1 MKKSLVTLALGGLSI
16 GTTEFVMMG
25 LLPDIAAGFHVS
37 IPQAGHL
44 ISAYALGV
52 VIGAP
57 LLVGFSSSYPPKK
70 ILLLLMCVFVLFNGL
85 SALAPNHTLMFMA
98 RLLSGLPHGAFFGV
112 GSVVASRLADRGKEA
127 QAISIMFAG
136 LTIANLMMVPLGTY
150 IGHHYTWRYAFGLVA
165 FFGIITILAIAAW
178 MPELPV
184 VRKGNLRDEMSF
196 FKRPEAWLLITITSI
211 GTGGLFAWI
220 SYIAPLMT
228 KVAHFNQSTVPY
240 IMILAG
246 FGMLAGNFIGGKL
259 ADTFAPATACMLCL
273 FSIAVCLV
281 IDYMVA
287 SNQIL
292 TLIMTFVTGAITF
305 TLASPIQILMIR
317 TANDAEMLGA
327 SVSQAAF
334 NIGNALGAFWG
345 GLPIAAGLGYASPLL
360 VGVVMALAG
369 VFFTWLF
376 IRQQKQQQFAL

>member
-1 MKKSLVTLALGGLSI
+1 MKKSLITLALGGLSI

-25 LLPDIAAGFHVS
+25 LLPDIAADFHVT

-57 LLVGFSSSYPPKK
+57 LLVALSSSYPPKK

-136 LTIANLMMVPLGTY
+136 LTIANLMMVPIGTY
-150 IGHHYTWRYAFGLVA
+150 LGHHYTWRYTFGLVA
-165 FFGIITILAIAAW
+165 ALGIITILAVAAW

-184 VRKGNLRDEMSF
+184 VRKGNLRDEMGF
-196 FKRPEAWLLITITSI
+196 FKRYEAWLLIAITSI
-211 GTGGLFAWI
+211 GTGGLFSWI

-228 KVAHFNQSTVPY
+228 NVTHFSAETVPY
-240 IMILAG
+240 ILILAG
-246 FGMLAGNFIGGKL
+246 VGMLFGNFIGGKL
-259 ADTFAPATACMLCL
+259 ADSFSPSAACIICL
-273 FSIAVCLV
+273 FSIAACLV
-281 IDYMVA
+281 VDYVVA

-305 TLASPIQILMIR
+305 TLAAPIQILMIR
-317 TANDAEMLGA
+317 TANEAEMLGA

-360 VGVVMALAG
+360 VGVLMALFG
-369 VFFTWLF
+369 VGLTWLL
-376 IRQQKQQQFAL
+376 IREQKRQRLAL

>member
-1 MKKSLVTLALGGLSI
+1 MKKSLITLALGGLSI

-25 LLPDIAAGFHVS
+25 LLPDIAADFHVT

-57 LLVGFSSSYPPKK
+57 LLVALSSSYPPKK

-136 LTIANLMMVPLGTY
+136 LTIANLMMVPIGTY
-150 IGHHYTWRYAFGLVA
+150 IGHHYTWRYTFGLVG
-165 FFGIITILAIAAW
+165 FLGIVTILAVAAW
-178 MPELPV
+178 MPEMPV
-184 VRKGNLRDEMSF
+184 VRKGNLREEMSF
-196 FKRPEAWLLITITSI
+196 FKRYEAWLLIAITSI
-211 GTGGLFAWI
+211 GTGGLFSWI

-228 KVAHFNQSTVPY
+228 NVAHFSAENVPY
-240 IMILAG
+240 ILILAG
-246 FGMLAGNFIGGKL
+246 VGMLVGNFIGGKL
-259 ADTFAPATACMLCL
+259 ADSFPPAIACVICL
-273 FSIAVCLV
+273 FSIAACLV
-281 IDYMVA
+281 VDYLVA

-292 TLIMTFVTGAITF
+292 TLVMTFVTGAITF
-305 TLASPIQILMIR
+305 TLAAPIQILMIR
-317 TANDAEMLGA
+317 TANEAEMLGA

-360 VGVVMALAG
+360 VGTVMALFG
-369 VFFTWLF
+369 VGLTFML
-376 IRQQKQQQFAL
+376 IREQKRQRLAF